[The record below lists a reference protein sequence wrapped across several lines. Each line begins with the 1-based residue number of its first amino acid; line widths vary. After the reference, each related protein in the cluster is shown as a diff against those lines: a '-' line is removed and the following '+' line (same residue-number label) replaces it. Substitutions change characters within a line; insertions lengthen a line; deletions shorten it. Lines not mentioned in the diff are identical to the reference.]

1 MQQVGKMAFKK
12 TKKSEQNPDFSL
24 LHQRGIIHY
33 YLLVHEAISSC
44 EYYLFLNQNA
54 TLTNKIKAGTST
66 KGPITPAKAR
76 PLLIPNILM
85 AS

>member
-24 LHQRGIIHY
+24 LHQYGIIHY

-44 EYYLFLNQNA
+44 EYHFFLNQNA
-54 TLTNKIKAGTST
+54 
-66 KGPITPAKAR
+66 P
-76 PLLIPNILM
+76 
-85 AS
+85 